1 MSLMKSVF
9 LFLLAVAMCLP
20 TGAAERKTRGDKR
33 VQQRPVPQL
42 GGMTPAPPEAV
53 RQTETFE
60 FAPGRGWVEGQ
71 VALDS
76 GAGKL
81 VTLRVPDLTEVSG
94 TRAVSDYLDA
104 EGRFRFEVDMPC
116 PAKMFLQYG
125 DGQVVCYLYPD
136 DTLRVAFRS
145 ADFDPDSDSE
155 YASVKFGEN
164 RSGRASRHLFV
175 FNKLRRETPRPA
187 TDAPTDLASWIA
199 FLRGK
204 DSADRATLDRY
215 VAAEHPSPEVE
226 EILRRGIGNL
236 YAGYTWQG
244 YAFGNGP
251 VRPDQVRELH
261 RTVGFPM
268 TDDRNFVDLSSYRYA
283 LYQTMQS
290 YVFSDTSSLRTNRE
304 KLVCAL
310 DSIRAEYPASLSR
323 DVMCLN
329 VYVDVARGNQT
340 PELYARIYP
349 LRDRYIGSPLVR
361 ALVPA
366 PEEVARNAERAER
379 GLNLYE
385 LELKEPER
393 FIGEIF
399 APYRGTGKVLYVDVW
414 ATWCRPCRGEMPHSL
429 KLHEAL
435 KGKPV
440 EFIYICIDSERAE
453 WEKAKT
459 DLGIAGS
466 GKHILLSADEG
477 NILRYR
483 MGFSG
488 VPTYWVVDKEGRVR
502 DGNLPGGA
510 RPSRPQTRDLLQKLA
525 QE

>member
-1 MSLMKSVF
+1 MKSVF

-20 TGAAERKTRGDKR
+20 AGASGRKTGGDKR
-33 VQQRPVPQL
+33 VRQRPLPQL
-42 GGMTPAPPEAV
+42 GGMTPASPEAV
-53 RQTETFE
+53 RQTEAFDFTL
-60 FAPGRGWVEGQ
+60 GRGWVEGQ

-76 GAGKL
+76 GAGRL
-81 VTLRVPDLTEVSG
+81 VTLRVPDLTEASG
-94 TRAVSDYLDA
+94 TRAVSDYLDV

-136 DTLRVAFRS
+136 DTLRMTFRS

-155 YASVKFGEN
+155 YGSVRFGEN
-164 RSGRASRHLFV
+164 RSGRASRHLFR
-175 FNKLRRETPRPA
+175 FNKLRRETSRPA
-187 TDAPTDLASWIA
+187 TEEPTDMASWIA

-204 DSADRATLDRY
+204 DSADRTTLDRY

-236 YAGYTWQG
+236 YAGYTWLG
-244 YAFGNGP
+244 YAFGKRT
-251 VRPDQVRELH
+251 VRPEQVRELH

-268 TDDRNFVDLSSYRYA
+268 TDDRNFVDLPGYRYA
-283 LYQTMQS
+283 LYQTVLS
-290 YVFSDTSSLRTNRE
+290 YLYSDTSSVRTNRE
-304 KLVCAL
+304 KLVAAL

-329 VYVDVARGNQT
+329 IFVDVAGGNKT

-349 LRDRYIGSPLVR
+349 LRERYIASPVVR
-361 ALVPA
+361 RLVPS
-366 PEEVARNAERAER
+366 PEEVARTAEEKER
-379 GLNLYE
+379 GKNIYE

-414 ATWCRPCRGEMPHSL
+414 ATWCGPCRGEMPHSL
-429 KLHEAL
+429 KLHEEL

-440 EFIYICIDSERAE
+440 EFIYICIDSEPAE
-453 WEKAKT
+453 WEKIKT
-459 DLGIAGS
+459 ALGIAES
-466 GKHILLSADEG
+466 GKQVLLTADEG
-477 NILRYR
+477 NILRHR

-502 DGNLPGGA
+502 DAHIRGGA
-510 RPSRPQTRDLLQKLA
+510 RPSNPQARELLLKLA
-525 QE
+525 AE